1 MKMMESANQARV
13 IRQFTARWLVS
24 FLTVIER
31 QNLTAAAS
39 HLRVHRSNVSRDI
52 DALEHWLGRVLF
64 RDNVTFELTEDGKR
78 FQETAQT
85 MTSMLIHSRSGL
97 PLS

>member
-1 MKMMESANQARV
+1 MTSTNQDQV

-24 FLTVIER
+24 FLTVAEM
-31 QNLTAAAS
+31 QSLTAAAN

-52 DALEHWLGRVLF
+52 DALERWLGRVLF

-78 FQETAQT
+78 FRETAQT

-97 PLS
+97 PIS

>member
-1 MKMMESANQARV
+1 MNSASQAHV

-24 FLTVIER
+24 FLTVAEM
-31 QNLTAAAS
+31 QSLTAAAS

-64 RDNVTFELTEDGKR
+64 RENVTFELTEDGNQFR
-78 FQETAQT
+78 ETAQT
-85 MTSMLIHSRSGL
+85 MTSMLIQSRNEL
-97 PLS
+97 PIS